1 MTINVIVGYR
11 DCDNEAYGI
20 LDFADGGGVV
30 LCERLGR
37 AGLSTRP
44 NSWRGQSLQHGDLCS
59 YSPRV
64 LSRAAGSATASS
76 GEMAKNVGAVAT
88 DGGENLGVSTGKL
101 KKSEAEQDARK
112 KCDGISSEKCH
123 VAISYQ
129 NQCVS
134 VVQPKTEGLG
144 IVTYYHGPSTEETSR
159 DGLLNCQK
167 NNHDMSCEVVYTNC
181 TEQIF
186 QRF

>member
-1 MTINVIVGYR
+1 MAYWILPMAAALFCANAWAEQGCPPGLIPGGANPSNMATCAPIPPGYYQEQPAPPPR
-11 DCDNEAYGI
+11 P
-20 LDFADGGGVV
+20 
-30 LCERLGR
+30 LGKW
-37 AGLSTRP
+37 LKT
-44 NSWRGQSLQHGDLCS
+44 W
-59 YSPRV
+59 
-64 LSRAAGSATASS
+64 
-76 GEMAKNVGAVAT
+76 GAVAT